1 MNVGAAFVSLGDDGR
16 KVALLMVDGGFAY
29 VHATFDD
36 WLVRAGAVA
45 FPVFDTIFVDEFLC
59 PLERHLRLIVAGCF
73 VFAIAMRLLMRSM
86 MLSMLFIFC
95 SLVFFYLLCEQ
106 SQYTACEKTTHPKNY
121 KQPLKK
127 QTPPTYKGRKS
138 TVTESFRRPS
148 GNDAEAYE
156 H

>member
-1 MNVGAAFVSLGDDGR
+1 MLWKRRTGGVHIVLLAYEHDGTFLNPSATPAFVNVGAAFVSLGDDGR

-73 VFAIAMRLLMRSM
+73 VFGYCHEVVDAFDDAVDVVHFLLLGFL
-86 MLSMLFIFC
+86 LSF
-95 SLVFFYLLCEQ
+95 V
-106 SQYTACEKTTHPKNY
+106 
-121 KQPLKK
+121 
-127 QTPPTYKGRKS
+127 
-138 TVTESFRRPS
+138 
-148 GNDAEAYE
+148 
-156 H
+156 